1 MITAIKV
8 ENESVA
14 KRLIQLI
21 TAAYGEYSLGEYS
34 LGEEAL
40 DWVCPKVGWVYVDD
54 VEGYAGWDEPDVEFS
69 DDVDFE
75 CEVKDFFL

>member
-8 ENESVA
+8 ENEVVA

-21 TAAYGEYSLGEYS
+21 LAVYGNDLIG
-34 LGEEAL
+34 LRL
-40 DWVCPKVGWVYVDD
+40 DWVCPQVGWVYVDD
-54 VEGYAGWDEPDVEFS
+54 VEGYAGWDMPGIEL
-69 DDVDFE
+69 DDFVDFQ